1 MLTILTNQ
9 VNANHYQYPNP
20 VLLLE
25 LRFSFKVT
33 VKMEHLT
40 ATNYFSVEPRRRT
53 PHPIFS

>member
-9 VNANHYQYPNP
+9 VNANHYQCPNP

-40 ATNYFSVEPRRRT
+40 ATNYFSVEPRR
-53 PHPIFS
+53 